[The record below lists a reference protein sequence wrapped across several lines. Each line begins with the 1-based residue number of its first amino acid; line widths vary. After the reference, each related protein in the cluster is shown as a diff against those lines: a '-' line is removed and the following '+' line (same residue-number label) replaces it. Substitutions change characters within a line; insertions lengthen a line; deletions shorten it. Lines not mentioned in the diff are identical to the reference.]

1 MDVSQKLLIFAPK
14 ILLTIHTNNLKLI
27 IMKKL
32 LRFSLL
38 ALFAVFSSA
47 AMAGSIVFADL
58 GLENG
63 VQYSDPFDGGDFT
76 VTFAGGGND
85 GKYYTTG
92 AGIRVYGGGTMTIS
106 AKSGTLKKIVITYDG
121 TNKPTTADVVDG
133 GTYDPS
139 TGTWTGDAATV
150 VFTRPTGSGH
160 WRVKK
165 IEVGDDA
172 SSDVP
177 TEGQTAETAITV
189 DRALEIIDAL
199 EDGKST
205 DYTYY
210 VKGTVSEVQ
219 QVTSTGATFM
229 LGDLKCY
236 RLKGLENKDIVN
248 TEFLKANDVVV
259 VYGSLQKYIDKNN
272 NNAIVPEVSSGYVY
286 SVNGKTQDDS
296 ENPEDAITTGKNA
309 DSPMTAQQ
317 ALAYIS
323 EFPDGFITSNQYY
336 VSGTV
341 SEVTEINTEKGNAT
355 FKIGDLV
362 VYRVKGLENKN
373 ITDENYLAV
382 GDEVVV
388 LAKLQKYGSNE
399 TATPELSSGYVYKLN
414 GKTKDEDT
422 PDPEQYTFVG
432 DGSKTNPYTA
442 EDVRHMNSE
451 NYPADNVWVKGVI
464 VGSASSATKL
474 NEADK
479 DVDSNIA
486 IADNAN
492 IETFIPVQLTANTA
506 FRTKLNVKDNPSNVG
521 KDVLLYGQ
529 VTSYFSATG
538 VKNLVEAEFDG
549 ETITGNKAKAELSW
563 GVESKDVSLDADDNI
578 FPQLSNPHEL
588 SVTYSSSKEEVA
600 TIDENGVITLK
611 AVGQTKIS
619 AIFAGNDTYEAS
631 TVSYTLNVTS
641 GESVDPEAAIEG
653 GTTAETAL
661 TVDQALAYI
670 EAFPEAGFTTTKQ
683 YYVKGTVSEVT
694 EISTKNGNA
703 TFKMGD
709 LVVFR
714 VKGLQG
720 NSITDENYLKEGDE
734 VVVLAKLQK
743 YVKNETTTP
752 ELSSGYIYELNGK
765 TTDSDEPVEFAG
777 DGTKENPYTVADL
790 KQMKESDYPT
800 DAVWVIGVI
809 VGSAKSATELNEE
822 DKNSNIAIA
831 DEITRSDAVEFV
843 PVELKN
849 NTDFRAKLNVVDNPG
864 NIGMGVMLC
873 GKIEKYFGT
882 TGIKSLVE
890 AEIGG
895 ETITGIQNL
904 TIGNDA
910 NAPIYNLKGERVDQ
924 NYRGVVIQNG
934 HKKVQK

>member
-1 MDVSQKLLIFAPK
+1 M
-14 ILLTIHTNNLKLI
+14 
-27 IMKKL
+27 
-32 LRFSLL
+32 
-38 ALFAVFSSA
+38 
-47 AMAGSIVFADL
+47 
-58 GLENG
+58 
-63 VQYSDPFDGGDFT
+63 
-76 VTFAGGGND
+76 
-85 GKYYTTG
+85 
-92 AGIRVYGGGTMTIS
+92 
-106 AKSGTLKKIVITYDG
+106 
-121 TNKPTTADVVDG
+121 
-133 GTYDPS
+133 
-139 TGTWTGDAATV
+139 
-150 VFTRPTGSGH
+150 
-160 WRVKK
+160 
-165 IEVGDDA
+165 
-172 SSDVP
+172 
-177 TEGQTAETAITV
+177 
-189 DRALEIIDAL
+189 
-199 EDGKST
+199 
-205 DYTYY
+205 
-210 VKGTVSEVQ
+210 
-219 QVTSTGATFM
+219 
-229 LGDLKCY
+229 
-236 RLKGLENKDIVN
+236 
-248 TEFLKANDVVV
+248 
-259 VYGSLQKYIDKNN
+259 
-272 NNAIVPEVSSGYVY
+272 
-286 SVNGKTQDDS
+286 
-296 ENPEDAITTGKNA
+296 
-309 DSPMTAQQ
+309 
-317 ALAYIS
+317 
-323 EFPDGFITSNQYY
+323 
-336 VSGTV
+336 
-341 SEVTEINTEKGNAT
+341 
-355 FKIGDLV
+355 
-362 VYRVKGLENKN
+362 
-373 ITDENYLAV
+373 
-382 GDEVVV
+382 
-388 LAKLQKYGSNE
+388 
-399 TATPELSSGYVYKLN
+399 
-414 GKTKDEDT
+414 
-422 PDPEQYTFVG
+422 
-432 DGSKTNPYTA
+432 
-442 EDVRHMNSE
+442 
-451 NYPADNVWVKGVI
+451 
-464 VGSASSATKL
+464 
-474 NEADK
+474 
-479 DVDSNIA
+479 
-486 IADNAN
+486 
-492 IETFIPVQLTANTA
+492 
-506 FRTKLNVKDNPSNVG
+506 
-521 KDVLLYGQ
+521 
-529 VTSYFSATG
+529 
-538 VKNLVEAEFDG
+538 
-549 ETITGNKAKAELSW
+549 SW

-653 GTTAETAL
+653 GTLESPMTAE
-661 TVDQALAYI
+661 QALAYI
-670 EAFPEAGFTTTKQ
+670 TEFPDGFTTSNQ
-683 YYVKGTVSEVT
+683 YYVSGTVSEVT
-694 EISTKNGNA
+694 EINTEKGNA
-703 TFKMGD
+703 TFKIGD

-765 TTDSDEPVEFAG
+765 TTDSDEPVEFEG

-831 DEITRSDAVEFV
+831 DDVTRSDVVEFV

-910 NAPIYNLKGERVDQ
+910 DAPIYNLKGERVDQ

>member
-1 MDVSQKLLIFAPK
+1 M
-14 ILLTIHTNNLKLI
+14 
-27 IMKKL
+27 
-32 LRFSLL
+32 
-38 ALFAVFSSA
+38 
-47 AMAGSIVFADL
+47 
-58 GLENG
+58 
-63 VQYSDPFDGGDFT
+63 
-76 VTFAGGGND
+76 
-85 GKYYTTG
+85 
-92 AGIRVYGGGTMTIS
+92 
-106 AKSGTLKKIVITYDG
+106 
-121 TNKPTTADVVDG
+121 
-133 GTYDPS
+133 
-139 TGTWTGDAATV
+139 
-150 VFTRPTGSGH
+150 
-160 WRVKK
+160 
-165 IEVGDDA
+165 
-172 SSDVP
+172 
-177 TEGQTAETAITV
+177 
-189 DRALEIIDAL
+189 
-199 EDGKST
+199 
-205 DYTYY
+205 
-210 VKGTVSEVQ
+210 
-219 QVTSTGATFM
+219 
-229 LGDLKCY
+229 
-236 RLKGLENKDIVN
+236 
-248 TEFLKANDVVV
+248 
-259 VYGSLQKYIDKNN
+259 
-272 NNAIVPEVSSGYVY
+272 
-286 SVNGKTQDDS
+286 
-296 ENPEDAITTGKNA
+296 
-309 DSPMTAQQ
+309 
-317 ALAYIS
+317 
-323 EFPDGFITSNQYY
+323 
-336 VSGTV
+336 
-341 SEVTEINTEKGNAT
+341 
-355 FKIGDLV
+355 
-362 VYRVKGLENKN
+362 
-373 ITDENYLAV
+373 
-382 GDEVVV
+382 
-388 LAKLQKYGSNE
+388 
-399 TATPELSSGYVYKLN
+399 
-414 GKTKDEDT
+414 
-422 PDPEQYTFVG
+422 
-432 DGSKTNPYTA
+432 
-442 EDVRHMNSE
+442 
-451 NYPADNVWVKGVI
+451 
-464 VGSASSATKL
+464 
-474 NEADK
+474 
-479 DVDSNIA
+479 
-486 IADNAN
+486 
-492 IETFIPVQLTANTA
+492 
-506 FRTKLNVKDNPSNVG
+506 
-521 KDVLLYGQ
+521 LYGQ

-661 TVDQALAYI
+661 TVDQALTYI

-694 EISTKNGNA
+694 EINTEKGNA
-703 TFKMGD
+703 TFKIGD

-765 TTDSDEPVEFAG
+765 TTDSDEPVEFEG

-831 DEITRSDAVEFV
+831 DDVTRSDVVEFV

-910 NAPIYNLKGERVDQ
+910 DAPIYNLKGERVDQ

>member
-14 ILLTIHTNNLKLI
+14 ILLTIHTNNLKLK

-323 EFPDGFITSNQYY
+323 EFPDGFTTSNQYY

-355 FKIGDLV
+355 FKI
-362 VYRVKGLENKN
+362 
-373 ITDENYLAV
+373 
-382 GDEVVV
+382 
-388 LAKLQKYGSNE
+388 
-399 TATPELSSGYVYKLN
+399 
-414 GKTKDEDT
+414 
-422 PDPEQYTFVG
+422 
-432 DGSKTNPYTA
+432 
-442 EDVRHMNSE
+442 
-451 NYPADNVWVKGVI
+451 
-464 VGSASSATKL
+464 
-474 NEADK
+474 
-479 DVDSNIA
+479 
-486 IADNAN
+486 
-492 IETFIPVQLTANTA
+492 
-506 FRTKLNVKDNPSNVG
+506 
-521 KDVLLYGQ
+521 
-529 VTSYFSATG
+529 
-538 VKNLVEAEFDG
+538 
-549 ETITGNKAKAELSW
+549 
-563 GVESKDVSLDADDNI
+563 
-578 FPQLSNPHEL
+578 
-588 SVTYSSSKEEVA
+588 
-600 TIDENGVITLK
+600 
-611 AVGQTKIS
+611 
-619 AIFAGNDTYEAS
+619 
-631 TVSYTLNVTS
+631 
-641 GESVDPEAAIEG
+641 
-653 GTTAETAL
+653 
-661 TVDQALAYI
+661 
-670 EAFPEAGFTTTKQ
+670 
-683 YYVKGTVSEVT
+683 
-694 EISTKNGNA
+694 
-703 TFKMGD
+703 GD

-765 TTDSDEPVEFAG
+765 TTDSDEPVEFEG

-831 DEITRSDAVEFV
+831 DDVTRSDVVEFV

-882 TGIKSLVE
+882 TGIKNLVE

-910 NAPIYNLKGERVDQ
+910 DAPIYNLKGERVDQ

>member
-1 MDVSQKLLIFAPK
+1 MNKLLHFSLMMLLAVFGMSNAMADDVDIVFTFNTDDGITELGIPKPEASAGSNLADLNPANQITKDAVTITNVTGQGKTETRVWNSNGTLDLRIYATSSLTFTTSSQKIKK
-14 ILLTIHTNNLKLI
+14 IVLKGGTVGGFTASAGE
-27 IMKKL
+27 
-32 LRFSLL
+32 FSGGTW
-38 ALFAVFSSA
+38 S
-47 AMAGSIVFADL
+47 
-58 GLENG
+58 GLETEVTLTATGTEKINTI
-63 VQYSDPFDGGDFT
+63 T
-76 VTFAGGGND
+76 VTLGTEAGGG
-85 GKYYTTG
+85 
-92 AGIRVYGGGTMTIS
+92 
-106 AKSGTLKKIVITYDG
+106 
-121 TNKPTTADVVDG
+121 
-133 GTYDPS
+133 
-139 TGTWTGDAATV
+139 
-150 VFTRPTGSGH
+150 
-160 WRVKK
+160 
-165 IEVGDDA
+165 
-172 SSDVP
+172 
-177 TEGQTAETAITV
+177 
-189 DRALEIIDAL
+189 
-199 EDGKST
+199 
-205 DYTYY
+205 
-210 VKGTVSEVQ
+210 SEVPEFTT
-219 QVTSTGATFM
+219 VANIAAFKALNS
-229 LGDLKCY
+229 GDEAKLTLSDAKV
-236 RLKGLENKDIVN
+236 LFAKNKDIYVKDN
-248 TEFLKANDVVV
+248 TGAIDFYDTGLSALK
-259 VYGSLQKYIDKNN
+259 
-272 NNAIVPEVSSGYVY
+272 
-286 SVNGKTQDDS
+286 
-296 ENPEDAITTGKNA
+296 TGC
-309 DSPMTAQQ
+309 T
-317 ALAYIS
+317 
-323 EFPDGFITSNQYY
+323 

-341 SEVTEINTEKGNAT
+341 IGKYSPYNNLPEFVKNDYTSSNDLTITEGTVDATAITIANVSDDYICDLIKLTNVKVVQKTEGDKTNNYAT
-355 FKIGDLV
+355 D
-362 VYRVKGLENKN
+362 
-373 ITDENYLAV
+373 
-382 GDEVVV
+382 
-388 LAKLQKYGSNE
+388 GSNE
-399 TATPELSSGYVYKLN
+399 VLFYNKFSVSNALN
-414 GKTKDEDT
+414 AI
-422 PDPEQYTFVG
+422 DPEKPDNTYDIEGILVYSGGNLAIGVTKAVVVNQETGESYTFVG
-432 DGSKTNPYTA
+432 NGTETNPYTV
-442 EDVRHMNSE
+442 EDVRHIDSE
-451 NYPADNVWVKGVI
+451 AYPADNVWVKGI
-464 VGSASSATKL
+464 IIGSAKSATAL
-474 NEADK
+474 HAGTEEDAD
-479 DVDSNIA
+479 VASNIA
-486 IADNAN
+486 IADEASA
-492 IETFIPVQLTANTA
+492 TKFIPVELANNTA
-506 FRTKLNVKDNPSNVG
+506 FRTKLNVKENPSNVG
-521 KDVLLYGQ
+521 KDVLLYGK
-529 VTSYFSATG
+529 VTSYFQTTG

-653 GTTAETAL
+653 GTLESPMTAE
-661 TVDQALAYI
+661 QALAYI
-670 EAFPEAGFTTTKQ
+670 TEFPDGFTTSNQ
-683 YYVKGTVSEVT
+683 YYVSGTVSEVT
-694 EISTKNGNA
+694 EINTEKGNA
-703 TFKMGD
+703 TFKIGD

-765 TTDSDEPVEFAG
+765 TTDSDEPVEFEG

-831 DEITRSDAVEFV
+831 DDVTRSDVVEFV

-910 NAPIYNLKGERVDQ
+910 DAPIYNLKGERVDQ